1 MPEVVTEISISPVAL
16 RVPWRDAAKEIH
28 AHLKIGR
35 AIKNQKIRDQ
45 WELDHARAEKAE
57 WIRRTSELLNRC
69 FTSEQ
74 VAEQALLYVGPVLP
88 EYAEFDLFVDQF
100 EDEMRHRLARLQG
113 VLKQLDTLPEA
124 VPSASGTG
132 EDEIDDPIEAE
143 AEAQAEVEAEAK
155 ANAEIEAVAQPTQTE
170 TKKPETKKAESK
182 KNAEQPIVEEIKM
195 SASAVAPAV
204 SVTVKTPIP
213 SNGDGHSV
221 VSVPRIV
228 PQSHASTGVEGTGL
242 LILATHDDSVRK
254 SIGEFL
260 HDLGFKLDIIDRVA
274 QPGRSVVDL
283 LGPESEAAFA
293 VVVADAAAIKDATG
307 DWQFELG
314 YCSGRLGAGRV
325 CVATA
330 TNETLSDKHG
340 IRHLGI
346 DPNGGWQLQMARYL
360 KRAGVPL
367 DLNRLC

>member
-1 MPEVVTEISISPVAL
+1 MPEVVTEIQISPVVL
-16 RVPWRDAAKEIH
+16 RVPWREAAKEIH
-28 AHLKIGR
+28 SHLKIGR

-57 WIRRTSELLNRC
+57 WIRRTSELLNRV
-69 FTSEQ
+69 FTTEAVS
-74 VAEQALLYVGPVLP
+74 EQALQYTGPVLP
-88 EYAEFDLFVDQF
+88 EYAEFDLFVEQF
-100 EDEMRHRLARLQG
+100 EEEMRSRLSRLQA
-113 VLKQLDTLPEA
+113 VLKQLDTLPETT
-124 VPSASGTG
+124 PSASGAAG
-132 EDEIDDPIEAE
+132 GSEV
-143 AEAQAEVEAEAK
+143 AEAQAGAPDAK
-155 ANAEIEAVAQPTQTE
+155 DYTIDIEADDESNETEDAEELTE
-170 TKKPETKKAESK
+170 TQVMEDR
-182 KNAEQPIVEEIKM
+182 KM
-195 SASAVAPAV
+195 SAAVAPAV
-204 SVTVKTPIP
+204 SVTVKTPAP
-213 SNGDGHSV
+213 ANDNGHHNI
-221 VSVPRIV
+221 VSVPRVTTSINSNIEA
-228 PQSHASTGVEGTGL
+228 QGL
-242 LILATHDDSVRK
+242 LILATHDDSCRK
-254 SIGEFL
+254 AISEFL
-260 HDLGFKLDIIDRVA
+260 HDLGFKLDVIDRVA

-293 VVVADAAAIKDATG
+293 VVVADADAIKDATG

-330 TNETLSDKHG
+330 TSDVLNDKHG

>member
-1 MPEVVTEISISPVAL
+1 MPEVVTEIQITPIAL

-28 AHLKIGR
+28 SHLKIGR

-57 WIRRTSELLNRC
+57 WIRRTAELLNRV
-69 FTSEQ
+69 FTNENVSEH
-74 VAEQALLYVGPVLP
+74 ALQYVGPVLP
-88 EYAEFDLFVDQF
+88 EYAEFDLFVEQF
-100 EDEMRHRLARLQG
+100 EDEMRHRLGRLQG

-124 VPSASGTG
+124 VPSSSGTASAEPDAGDFMADG
-132 EDEIDDPIEAE
+132 EQDGDADAEDDDTDNEIQS
-143 AEAQAEVEAEAK
+143 AQ
-155 ANAEIEAVAQPTQTE
+155 IDAQTTVME
-170 TKKPETKKAESK
+170 DRD
-182 KNAEQPIVEEIKM
+182 M
-195 SASAVAPAV
+195 SAAAVAPAV
-204 SVTVKTPIP
+204 SVTVKTPVPDAP
-213 SNGDGHSV
+213 SAHAQQV
-221 VSVPRIV
+221 VTVPRV
-228 PQSHASTGVEGTGL
+228 VQQSQSQPRTYTGNETQGL
-242 LILATHDDSVRK
+242 LILATHDDSCRK
-254 SIGEFL
+254 AIGEFL
-260 HDLGFKLDIIDRVA
+260 HDLGFKMDIIDRVA
-274 QPGRSVVDL
+274 QPGRSVADL
-283 LGPESEAAFA
+283 LDADSQAAFA
-293 VVVADAAAIKDATG
+293 VVVADAEAIKDASG

-330 TNETLSDKHG
+330 TLETLNDKHG

>member
-1 MPEVVTEISISPVAL
+1 MPEVVTEIQITPVAL

-28 AHLKIGR
+28 SHLKIGR

-57 WIRRTSELLNRC
+57 WIRRTSELLNRV
-69 FTSEQ
+69 FTTES
-74 VAEQALLYVGPVLP
+74 VAEQALLYTGPVLP
-88 EYAEFDLFVDQF
+88 EYAEFDLFVEQF
-100 EDEMRHRLARLQG
+100 EEEMRHRLGRLQA
-113 VLKQLDTLPEA
+113 VLKQLDTLPETT
-124 VPSASGTG
+124 PSASGGGAAGDT
-132 EDEIDDPIEAE
+132 DAKDFTIDIEAE
-143 AEAQAEVEAEAK
+143 DDTNETEDAENEKDTAQ
-155 ANAEIEAVAQPTQTE
+155 TQVME
-170 TKKPETKKAESK
+170 DRE
-182 KNAEQPIVEEIKM
+182 M
-195 SASAVAPAV
+195 SAAVAPAV
-204 SVTVKTPIP
+204 SVTVKTPAP
-213 SNGDGHSV
+213 TSHNDNGHHNV
-221 VSVPRIV
+221 VSVPRVTTSI
-228 PQSHASTGVEGTGL
+228 STNIEAQGL
-242 LILATHDDSVRK
+242 LILATHDDSCRK
-254 SIGEFL
+254 AISEFL
-260 HDLGFKLDIIDRVA
+260 HDLGFKLDVIDRVA

-330 TNETLSDKHG
+330 TSDVLNDKHG